1 MTGVNARRIVD
12 WKIGPSVTIRKGGD
26 VIPLIESVKLEL
38 RYRIPLKG
46 RGNGRALL
54 RLR

>member
-38 RYRIPLKG
+38 RYRMKG